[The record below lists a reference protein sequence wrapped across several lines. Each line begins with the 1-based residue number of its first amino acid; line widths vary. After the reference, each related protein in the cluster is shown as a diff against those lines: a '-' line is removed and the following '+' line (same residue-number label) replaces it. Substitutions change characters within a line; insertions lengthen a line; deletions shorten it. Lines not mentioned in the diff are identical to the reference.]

1 MTGACFVM
9 GQAAGV
15 AADLALRADTTAA
28 HVDIASLHARLEDN
42 GAYLGR
48 SW

>member
-1 MTGACFVM
+1 M

-15 AADLALRADTTAA
+15 AADLALSAGVAPREVDVAELQRRLDAD
-28 HVDIASLHARLEDN
+28 

-48 SW
+48 DGA